1 MIFIYYIKRLVISII
16 IFMDIIYGISIDY
29 DDMETI
35 LQKVYDNQDFEIN
48 TGDYKE
54 YTEELNN
61 YINNNLKLS
70 NLKIFSTAQIEAE
83 STENFWTIGYRVSNI
98 GYYSNLSIPVLSEQ
112 IKLKI
117 EKDYIKFCKNFNINK
132 QNFNFIIMID
142 DNNLII

>member
-1 MIFIYYIKRLVISII
+1 
-16 IFMDIIYGISIDY
+16 MDIIYGVSIDY
-29 DDMETI
+29 DLMLSI
-35 LQKVYDNQDFEIN
+35 LQKVYNDTYFDIN

-83 STENFWTIGYRVSNI
+83 SSNNFWTIGYYVSNI
-98 GYYSNLSIPVLSEQ
+98 GYYADLSIPTLSEQ
-112 IKLKI
+112 TKLKI
-117 EKDYIKFCKNFNINK
+117 EKDYTKFCKKFKINK

-142 DNNLII
+142 DNNLTV

>member
-16 IFMDIIYGISIDY
+16 IFMDIIYGVSIDY
-29 DDMETI
+29 DLMLSI
-35 LQKVYDNQDFEIN
+35 LQKVYNDTYFDIN

-83 STENFWTIGYRVSNI
+83 SSNNFWTIGYYVSNI
-98 GYYSNLSIPVLSEQ
+98 GYYADLSIPTLSEQ
-112 IKLKI
+112 TKLKI
-117 EKDYIKFCKNFNINK
+117 EKDYTKFCKKFKINK

-142 DNNLII
+142 DNNLTV

>member
-1 MIFIYYIKRLVISII
+1 
-16 IFMDIIYGISIDY
+16 MDIIYGISIDY